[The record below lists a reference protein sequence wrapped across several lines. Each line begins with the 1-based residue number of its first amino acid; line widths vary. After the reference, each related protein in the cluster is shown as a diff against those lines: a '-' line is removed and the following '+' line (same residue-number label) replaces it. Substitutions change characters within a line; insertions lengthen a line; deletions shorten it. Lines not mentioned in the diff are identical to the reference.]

1 MPGKWGASTCKDD
14 QVYLFVTEWP
24 AEGPLRLPPL
34 SQTIT
39 GGKTMSGD
47 KVAVQQSESEIAVT
61 LPASKRDPIATVI
74 ILNVDGRAVD
84 IPSVKVP

>member
-34 SQTIT
+34 GQKIID
-39 GGKTMSGD
+39 GKTMDGK
-47 KVAVQQSESEIAVT
+47 KVAVQQSESEITIA
-61 LPASKRDPIATVI
+61 LPASKRDPVATVVV
-74 ILNVDGRAVD
+74 LSVDGRATDV
-84 IPSVKVP
+84 PAVKVP